1 MEALKVFVFTI
12 FKPLKAFRIVKEKWG
27 FKIYWFTALLIL
39 IITVVSSY
47 VIGPKM
53 QEYLLESQIQTMR
66 ENFPEMEISE
76 EQIKQFSGIGA
87 FTNIMMIVSPIVG
100 SIIGWL
106 FIALIYWGLILV
118 FGGESNYNKTFTLV
132 IISSVPILI
141 SKLVNTFYTLY
152 TGKLIIHQGLSGL
165 VASGKILSDAANP
178 IYLILSRID
187 IFILWGLILLILG
200 FVISC
205 KMKVW
210 KSALTVL
217 IVLILGLIISFVG
230 VSISRRF
237 MPQL

>member
-1 MEALKVFVFTI
+1 MEAFKVFIYSI
-12 FKPLKAFRIVKEKWG
+12 FKPLNAFRIIEKKWG

-39 IITVVSSY
+39 VVAVVSSY

-76 EQIKQFSGIGA
+76 EQLKQFSGMGA

-118 FGGESNYNKTFTLV
+118 FGGETNYNKTLTLV
-132 IISSVPILI
+132 IISSVPVLI
-141 SKLVNTFYTLY
+141 SNLVNMFYTLY

-165 VASGKILSDAANP
+165 VATGDTFVNASNLL
-178 IYLILSRID
+178 YLILSRVD
-187 IFILWGLILLILG
+187 IFILWGLILLIIG
-200 FVISC
+200 IAISC
-205 KMKVW
+205 KMKAW
-210 KSALTVL
+210 KSILTVL
-217 IVLILGLIISFVG
+217 IVLILGLIISFIG
-230 VSISRRF
+230 ASISRRF
-237 MPQL
+237 IPQI